1 MMIEKDAIEAQAR
14 AATENVDISA
24 RKKRKTDLETR
35 TRREKRNI
43 KSTEDLLQILDH
55 EWNDKFDLEQFIK
68 MDGGNN

>member
-55 EWNDKFDLEQFIK
+55 E
-68 MDGGNN
+68 